1 MKLSIST
8 IIGKKTDPMVL
19 IIVLL
24 LAAIAVS
31 SLLFLYRKETMETFS
46 QLGSSLSDSMGDG
59 VRSSW
64 INSDKTQLHS
74 NAYSRMEANVTRP
87 TPSPESE
94 MLIFNNNKFSS
105 ECCPS
110 TYTNSSGCLCATPEQ
125 IKYLNSHGGNRTV
138 GGAPNEY

>member
-19 IIVLL
+19 VIVLL

-31 SLLFLYRKETMETFS
+31 SLLFLYRKETMEPFS